1 MQEVAMEIRIRK
13 TPLSSYLDDGFTA
26 DDLETQCL
34 RAIVCIIKLITLLGG
49 TFSLGKCEFSP
60 RQVRGWL
67 GFLVNSRA
75 ESFTVADTKLAKVA
89 AALQE
94 LLETPTVSPRQL
106 ASVAGKLI
114 ALSPA
119 MIPASL
125 YSRPLFEAIRG
136 KISWD
141 TIFPS
146 PQAVRQMA
154 QMFLDN
160 MADWNGRRWFPRPI
174 LLQAGSDASKFG
186 FGGTILM
193 PGTSPKLLLGQLSPE
208 EMNMSSTAREVLG
221 FYRVL
226 QAASQM
232 EPDNI
237 RDSAILIRG
246 DN

>member
-1 MQEVAMEIRIRK
+1 
-13 TPLSSYLDDGFTA
+13 
-26 DDLETQCL
+26 
-34 RAIVCIIKLITLLGG
+34 
-49 TFSLGKCEFSP
+49 
-60 RQVRGWL
+60 
-67 GFLVNSRA
+67 
-75 ESFTVADTKLAKVA
+75 
-89 AALQE
+89 
-94 LLETPTVSPRQL
+94 
-106 ASVAGKLI
+106 
-114 ALSPA
+114 

-174 LLQAGSDASKFG
+174 LLQAGSDASEFG

-208 EMNMSSTAREVLG
+208 EMNMSSTAREVLA

-232 EPDNI
+232 ESDNI

-246 DN
+246 DNQGAVSALNSFRSPAPDVNRALQKIFELSTNFNFDVIAEWLPRNLMSLEDQLSKIPDSSDWGLVRTEYRRICEAFGVRPSIDLFASASWHHTPQFI